1 MNDNQDSG
9 TVSVRALQTA
19 VALVTAQAAG
29 LGLPQADV
37 LGDCP
42 ADEALTALTALVAGL
57 MRTAAP
63 GFGTAVLRGVG
74 ASVARSSGKDG
85 GAL

>member
-9 TVSVRALQTA
+9 TVSVRALQAA

-29 LGLPQADV
+29 LGLPQGDV

-42 ADEALTALTALVAGL
+42 ADEALTALTAPVAGL
-57 MRTAAP
+57 MRAAAP
-63 GFGTAVLRGVG
+63 GFGTAVLRSVG
-74 ASVARSSGKDG
+74 AAVAQSAGEDAG
-85 GAL
+85 GE